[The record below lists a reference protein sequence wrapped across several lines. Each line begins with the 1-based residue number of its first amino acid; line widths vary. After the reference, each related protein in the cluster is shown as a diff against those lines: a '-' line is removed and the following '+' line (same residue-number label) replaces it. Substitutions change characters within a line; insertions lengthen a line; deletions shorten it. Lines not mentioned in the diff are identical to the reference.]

1 MPFNRDLISKE
12 KEEENNSEDNKELTE
27 QDYIQINEEIS
38 KALFEM
44 KKEKER
50 NMTQLIQKK
59 TKKN

>member
-1 MPFNRDLISKE
+1 MPINRDLISKE

-27 QDYIQINEEIS
+27 LDYIQINEKIS

-44 KKEKER
+44 KKEKE
-50 NMTQLIQKK
+50 NMTQMIQKK